1 MPALLFGS
9 ISSVADT
16 SELQRAAFNDAF
28 AQHGLDWTWDRDE
41 YRSRLTKAGG
51 RDRIAAYAE
60 ERGEQVDADAVHAT
74 KSALFQQ
81 RLASGGVSARPGVV
95 DSIRAAK
102 EAGFKVGLVTT
113 TSRDN
118 VDGLLGALSPDL
130 SRDDFDVVI
139 DREQVSA
146 PKPAPEAY
154 RTALERI
161 GEEPGSAVA
170 VEDNPDGA
178 ESARAADV
186 PVIAFPNENTDGA
199 DFGSVAEQVDAIDF
213 ADVRRL
219 VAA

>member
-16 SELQRAAFNDAF
+16 SELQRRAFNDAF

-41 YRSRLTKAGG
+41 YRSRLGKAGG
-51 RDRIAAYAE
+51 RDRVAAYAK
-60 ERGEQVDADAVHAT
+60 ERGQEVDADAVHAT

-81 RLASGGVSARPGVV
+81 LLTIEPVSARPGVV

-113 TSRDN
+113 TSRRN
-118 VDGLLGALSPDL
+118 VEGLLDALAPTV

-146 PKPAPEAY
+146 PKPDAEAY

-161 GEEPGSAVA
+161 GEQATNAVA

-178 ESARAADV
+178 GSARAAGV
-186 PVIAFPNENTDGA
+186 AVIAFPNENTAGA
-199 DFGSVAEQVDAIDF
+199 EFGSVAEEVDSVDF
-213 ADVRRL
+213 ADVRR
-219 VAA
+219 VVSA